1 MELLVDTWYYPVA
14 ILYCLWTLGTI
25 SPQYC
30 SVCVHLIQSRDN
42 IVLLAYT
49 WYHPRRN
56 IVLPVDT
63 WYILVK
69 MLHYSRTV
77 STLLLQ
83 NRISGRFLL
92 LLKSRHNHFAPRL
105 VILLKKYDHFWPRL
119 GMLRLR
125 HNLSWPR
132 LGMGRVEHNLSWPRL
147 GMVWLR
153 HNHFWLRLVI
163 KQLRYDH
170 S

>member
-1 MELLVDTWYYPVA
+1 MELSAYTWCYPVA
-14 ILYCLWTLGTI
+14 ILYCLWTLNTI

-30 SVCVHLIQSRDN
+30 TACVHLIQSRDN
-42 IVLLAYT
+42 IVLLAHT
-49 WYHPRRN
+49 WYSLRRI

-63 WYILVK
+63 WYNLAKI
-69 MLHYSRTV
+69 LHYLCTV

-132 LGMGRVEHNLSWPRL
+132 LGM
-147 GMVWLR
+147 VWLR